1 MMNSSRYNVLLTISL
16 FFIVCSCTKTNNSAI
31 YNAAVTVYV
40 TGDNG
45 TNPVLWKNGAE
56 EILSHSLGFGSLVT
70 VSGNNEYVAG
80 TSDESSSSFLTPA
93 GPAGQYAYW
102 KNDVQYNIGNPG
114 FIEGIVSLTIAG
126 NDLYYSTGYQLWKN
140 GSTIPL
146 QGQGSGHISSII
158 TAGTDVYI
166 AGSDSVGDAV
176 YWKNGVL
183 HVVSLGY
190 YPTYNSGSDPSVF
203 CMFVS
208 GNDIYIGGV
217 SADNRAVYWKNGV
230 AAYMQSSISGSYITN
245 VRSIF
250 VSGNDVYATGNLI
263 VPTNGGS
270 NAPAY
275 WKNGV
280 EIDLPL
286 NGAKYGNTASI
297 FVSGSDVY
305 VAGSTTDGAVYWKNG
320 IESVLSSQGDANYI
334 IVQ

>member
-1 MMNSSRYNVLLTISL
+1 MNSFRCGYLFIISSII
-16 FFIVCSCTKTNNSAI
+16 IVCSCTKTNNSAVYDAAISI
-31 YNAAVTVYV
+31 YVA
-40 TGDNG
+40 GDNG
-45 TNPVLWKNGAE
+45 TNPVLWKNGVE
-56 EILSHSLGFGSLVT
+56 EILSHSIGFGSLVT
-70 VSGNNEYVAG
+70 ISGNNEYVGGA
-80 TSDESSSSFLTPA
+80 SDETSSSFLTPA
-93 GPAGQYAYW
+93 GPAGQYTYW
-102 KNDVQYNIGNPG
+102 KNGVQYDIGNPS
-114 FIEGIVSLTIAG
+114 FIEGVVSLAVAG
-126 NDLYYSTGYQLWKN
+126 SDLYYSTSYQLWKN
-140 GSTIPL
+140 GNSIAL

-158 TAGTDVYI
+158 TVGSDVYI

-176 YWKNGVL
+176 YWKNGEL
-183 HVVSLGY
+183 NVVAQGY
-190 YPTYNSGSDPSVF
+190 YPTYSSGSDPSVF
-203 CMFVS
+203 CMYVS

-230 AAYMQSSISGSYITN
+230 ATYLQSSISGSYVTN

-250 VSGNDVYATGNLI
+250 VSGNDVYTTGNLI
-263 VPTNGGS
+263 VPMDGGV

-286 NGAKYGNTASI
+286 NGAKYGNPASI